1 MPRALTT
8 SLKTMRRSPYQALL
22 AIVMMSLS
30 FFVTTN
36 FLSVL
41 FVANKAISYIETRPQ
56 VIGYFEVKAT
66 EEQIQKVRD
75 AMASKAYVAE
85 TKFVSKDD
93 ALKIFK
99 QENQK
104 DPLLSELV
112 TADILP
118 ASVEV
123 SAKTVGDLET
133 ISNDLKKLPGVE
145 EVVYQKDIIQNL
157 SRWTKTLRQSAVVVT
172 SALFAITLLL
182 VVVILSLRVAVKR
195 KEIGIM
201 NLLGASRWYIRAPF
215 LIEGI
220 LYGVIGAFFGWVGG
234 FIVLLYA
241 TPAIVGFF
249 GSIPVLPIPPL
260 FMAASLGIE
269 LAIGLLLGLVSS
281 FVAVARFIKQ

>member
-1 MPRALTT
+1 
-8 SLKTMRRSPYQALL
+8 MRRSPYQALL

-36 FLSVL
+36 FLGVL
-41 FVANKAISYIETRPQ
+41 YVANQAIQYIETRPQ
-56 VIGYFEVKAT
+56 VIAYFEVKAT
-66 EEQIQKVRD
+66 DEQIQKVREE
-75 AMASKAYVAE
+75 MGSKSYVDD
-85 TKFVSKDD
+85 TKFVTKED
-93 ALKIFK
+93 ALRIFR

-104 DPLLSELV
+104 DPLLTELV

-123 SAKTVGDLET
+123 SAVSVKDLET
-133 ISNDLKKLPGVE
+133 ISDDLKKLEGVE

-157 SRWTKTLRQSAVVVT
+157 SRWTKTLRQSALVVT

-220 LYGVIGAFFGWVGG
+220 LYGVLGAIFGWLGG

-260 FMAASLGIE
+260 YMAASFGAEI
-269 LAIGLLLGLVSS
+269 AVGFILGLVSS

>member
-1 MPRALTT
+1 
-8 SLKTMRRSPYQALL
+8 MRRSPYQALL

-36 FLSVL
+36 FLGVL
-41 FVANKAISYIETRPQ
+41 YVANRAISYIETRPQ
-56 VIGYFEVKAT
+56 VIAYFEVKAT
-66 EEQIQKVRD
+66 DEQIQKVKD
-75 AMASKAYVAE
+75 EMAGKSYVAG
-85 TKFVSKDD
+85 TKFVSKDE

-99 QENQK
+99 AENQK
-104 DPLLSELV
+104 DPLLTELV

-123 SAKTVGDLET
+123 SAKSVNDLET
-133 ISNDLKKLPGVE
+133 ISDDLKKLSGVE

-157 SRWTKTLRQSAVVVT
+157 SRWTKTLRQSAIVVT
-172 SALFAITLLL
+172 TALFSITLLL

-220 LYGVIGAFFGWVGG
+220 LYGVMGAIFGWLGG

-260 FMAASLGIE
+260 Y
-269 LAIGLLLGLVSS
+269 LALSIGAEIIVGFILGLVSS

>member
-1 MPRALTT
+1 MARAFST

-30 FFVTTN
+30 FFVSTN

-41 FVANKAISYIETRPQ
+41 YIANKAISYIETRPQ
-56 VIGYFEVKAT
+56 VIAYFEVKASDD
-66 EEQIQKVRD
+66 QIQKVKD
-75 AMASKAYVAE
+75 AMVGKEYVAG

-118 ASVEV
+118 ASIEV
-123 SAKTVGDLET
+123 SAKSVKDLET
-133 ISNDLKKLPGVE
+133 ISDDLKQLPGVD

-172 SALFAITLLL
+172 TALFAITLLL

-220 LYGVIGAFFGWVGG
+220 LYGIIGAFCGWLGG

-241 TPAIVGFF
+241 TPAVVGFF
-249 GSIPVLPIPPL
+249 GSIPVLPIPPVYL
-260 FMAASLGIE
+260 VTSLALEIAVGFF
-269 LAIGLLLGLVSS
+269 LGLVSS